1 MHSLFFIVAIK
12 TTVIRNVTGTETIQY
27 VRCDLFSGRFRYG
40 ERAAPCPVPKV
51 GTRGK
56 GKGIYGPEKALE
68 DLRHILWKDEPLLI
82 LLDIGMLGLSGYEFL
97 ECMVREGFP
106 PGIDVVV
113 VTSSISNGDMALAKK
128 FPQFVRGFVLKP
140 LSLGQLK
147 GVMEQTF
154 GLKRWNDP

>member
-1 MHSLFFIVAIK
+1 MANVLHRVLFRK
-12 TTVIRNVTGTETIQY
+12 
-27 VRCDLFSGRFRYG
+27 L
-40 ERAAPCPVPKV
+40 
-51 GTRGK
+51 
-56 GKGIYGPEKALE
+56 GPEERIREFTDLEKVLE

-82 LLDIGMLGLSGYEFL
+82 LLDIGMPGLSGYEFL

-128 FPQFVRGFVLKP
+128 FPQFVREVVIKP

-147 GVMEQTF
+147 GIMEQTF

>member
-1 MHSLFFIVAIK
+1 MYGTIYLVDDFDMANVLHRVLFRK
-12 TTVIRNVTGTETIQY
+12 LGLEER
-27 VRCDLFSGRFRYG
+27 VREFTD
-40 ERAAPCPVPKV
+40 
-51 GTRGK
+51 
-56 GKGIYGPEKALE
+56 PEKALE

-82 LLDIGMLGLSGYEFL
+82 LLDIGMPGLSGYEFL

-128 FPQFVRGFVLKP
+128 FPQFVREVVIKP

-147 GVMEQTF
+147 DIMEQTF
-154 GLKRWNDP
+154 GLNDGTIHNGPVILTYLPPAPTESGP

>member
-1 MHSLFFIVAIK
+1 MYDAIYLVDDFDMVNVQHRVLFRK
-12 TTVIRNVTGTETIQY
+12 LGLEER
-27 VRCDLFSGRFRYG
+27 VREFTD
-40 ERAAPCPVPKV
+40 
-51 GTRGK
+51 
-56 GKGIYGPEKALE
+56 PEKALE

-82 LLDIGMLGLSGYEFL
+82 LLDIGMPGLSGYEFL

-128 FPQFVRGFVLKP
+128 FPQFVREVVIKP

-147 GVMEQTF
+147 GIMEQTF